1 MVYQLFVQKESYL
14 SLYFLL
20 LFFGFRLRNFFH
32 LQYLQIEIPLTLL
45 RLAVQT
51 DVTANIAYIMTFI
64 SLAQVSL
71 INYLNHLIS
80 PFIFQHSMFLSSSP
94 SNYLPFCLVVLL
106 SFYFV
111 ILSLSK
117 GLLPVFFPASQNL
130 RK

>member
-51 DVTANIAYIMTFI
+51 DVTANI
-64 SLAQVSL
+64 SK
-71 INYLNHLIS
+71 
-80 PFIFQHSMFLSSSP
+80 
-94 SNYLPFCLVVLL
+94 SNFGNNESALPFPIFF
-106 SFYFV
+106 STEK
-111 ILSLSK
+111 SK
-117 GLLPVFFPASQNL
+117 ENKVAISTTLNIMN
-130 RK
+130 